1 MEVIYHE
8 QSEIVEKLGQIESEL
23 RQVKDNVQ
31 QLLRLLKPLI
41 PFEATMLDGSSKAAG
56 AGQAVKASTPI
67 DFEDILPQL
76 RSVMLSEDDK

>member
-8 QSEIVEKLGQIESEL
+8 QSEIVENLGQIESER
-23 RQVKDNVQ
+23 RQVKDNVHSSS
-31 QLLRLLKPLI
+31 I
-41 PFEATMLDGSSKAAG
+41 PFEATMLEGSCKAAG